1 MLFIKINIYFIRKY
15 IVNITVFMKFVF
27 DMKGKG
33 EYQIMFF
40 YQLNK
45 SSEISKKF
53 NLCYK

>member
-1 MLFIKINIYFIRKY
+1 VLFIKINIYFIRKY